1 MPSYRAQM
9 LIRPKKRVRKEIVA
23 TITNLKELLNRNT
36 GILYVEKFDLTCV
49 YMSRYV
55 EYWNCA
61 AQPMMLRFTYWNRQ
75 RTHTKINFLS
85 KITSDGTVTSVKWKA
100 NEKKTWNEK
109 IKIFLLQNKV
119 SPRSIWLQCQRVTS
133 HPLPFQYRKT
143 LFVHTARRDDIE
155 RGQEDSQKKM
165 YTYTHRGGKD
175 ANKRKQDQ

>member
-36 GILYVEKFDLTCV
+36 GILDVEKFDLTCV

-100 NEKKTWNEK
+100 NEKKTWNTRK
-109 IKIFLLQNKV
+109 NKNI
-119 SPRSIWLQCQRVTS
+119 SFAKQSFTQKHLTSMPTS
-133 HPLPFQYRKT
+133 HITSITIPIQKDTFRAHRKKRWYRER
-143 LFVHTARRDDIE
+143 A
-155 RGQEDSQKKM
+155 RGQSKKNV
-165 YTYTHRGGKD
+165 YVHSSWWERCE
-175 ANKRKQDQ
+175 